1 MKIIFLTFK
10 CVLIVD
16 DEYLEKY
23 LAYLKIIKP
32 ITTKYNENSNEFIIV
47 HYNYYHA

>member
-23 LAYLKIIKP
+23 LAYLKMIKP
-32 ITTKYNENSNEFIIV
+32 NLLQYITIIMHSNNYNTKVY
-47 HYNYYHA
+47 